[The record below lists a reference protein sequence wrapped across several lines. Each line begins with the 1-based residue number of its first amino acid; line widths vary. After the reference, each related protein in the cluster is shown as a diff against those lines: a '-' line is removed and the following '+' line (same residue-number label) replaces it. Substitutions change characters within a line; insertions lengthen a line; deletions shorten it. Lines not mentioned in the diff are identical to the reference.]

1 VWLFIWS
8 QQTVSIITCIILSTM
23 CCFFLFIHSWT
34 TKLLSNTKTQYNRIF
49 NDRYCYNNS
58 NTYRCLINWNVILYR
73 IETCICFQWY
83 IWYMFLI
90 QEFVRFSVWNLL
102 LTFFKKKFLS
112 FIIITSNVITP
123 LGNCSVYD
131 RHT

>member
-1 VWLFIWS
+1 
-8 QQTVSIITCIILSTM
+8 
-23 CCFFLFIHSWT
+23 
-34 TKLLSNTKTQYNRIF
+34 
-49 NDRYCYNNS
+49 
-58 NTYRCLINWNVILYR
+58 
-73 IETCICFQWY
+73 
-83 IWYMFLI
+83 MFLI